1 MVIRLTSPVGSMYH
15 VIVSREGIRQ
25 GVVLM
30 RIMNGTLLSLVVLVA
45 ASVSAQEGAES
56 EDAAEVAGEA
66 EDIVLDPNAPPSAE
80 AGCFSIRR
88 VRNFSGLDNE
98 YLYVE
103 QTGGSHYLL
112 TMFRSCLGLRNA
124 QAIAIESHQDRVCSN
139 SQADVT
145 FRGVGGRRESCGIRT
160 VEEVE
165 DRDAAR
171 TLVEMRTAGD

>member
-1 MVIRLTSPVGSMYH
+1 MKTISA
-15 VIVSREGIRQ
+15 
-25 GVVLM
+25 
-30 RIMNGTLLSLVVLVA
+30 TLLWITAFVA
-45 ASVSAQEGAES
+45 VSVCAQEGTDGGEAA
-56 EDAAEVAGEA
+56 DPATAAEE
-66 EDIVLDPNAPPSAE
+66 ISLDPNAPPPAE
-80 AGCFSIRR
+80 PGCFSVRR
-88 VRNFSGLDNE
+88 VRKFSGLHNQSL
-98 YLYVE
+98 YLE
-103 QTGGSHYLL
+103 GSGNSHFLL